1 MSDAVIDASAVL
13 ATIKNE
19 PGGDRSGDTAR
30 GARISAVNYCE
41 IVGWL
46 AERGATPGDVEKV
59 VAPFGLLIE
68 QFDRARA
75 MCAGLLAAK
84 TRRRN
89 ISLGDRAC
97 LALAAELRL
106 PVVTGDR
113 AWRDLDLGIEIRL
126 IR

>member
-13 ATIKNE
+13 AAIKNE
-19 PGGDRSGDTAR
+19 PGGDRSGDAAR
-30 GARISAVNYCE
+30 DARISAVNYCE
-41 IVGWL
+41 IAGWL
-46 AERGATPGDVEKV
+46 AERGATAEDVEKV
-59 VAPFGLLIE
+59 VAPFGLLVE
-68 QFDRARA
+68 DFDRARA
-75 MCAGLLAAK
+75 MSAGLLAAK

-97 LALAAELRL
+97 LALAMELGL

-113 AWRDLDLGIEIRL
+113 AWRDLDIGVEVRL